1 MKVWEGP
8 IGAEIKQ
15 ALVEKYLVLTS
26 HVSSPWTYQYNAKR
40 FAALPP
46 TAQAAMR
53 KAADRSAEWFNKYV
67 FNEEEHFAKQLE
79 AKGMTVI
86 RPDLEPFR
94 ERAKEV
100 VKQFPEPQPWHAK
113 IVAQ

>member
-1 MKVWEGP
+1 MINELGERRAGRNGRTR
-8 IGAEIKQ
+8 IA
-15 ALVEKYLVLTS
+15 ALVSNE
-26 HVSSPWTYQYNAKR
+26 
-40 FAALPP
+40 
-46 TAQAAMR
+46 
-53 KAADRSAEWFNKYV
+53 AEQL
-67 FNEEEHFAKQLE
+67 AKQLE

-100 VKQFPEPQPWHAK
+100 VKQFPALQPWYAK